1 MQDLNDKVT
10 GSSLAASEWNQ
21 VPSELQNVITA
32 LGQSLTAADLNQLG
46 KAIAGYAGSGNAF
59 VDGGTANAIVLSP
72 VTGLQA
78 PPQYTNLQAV
88 RFIKNGT
95 NTGAVTV
102 NVAGLGVLNVLDQF
116 GAALASGD
124 LQNGSRYTIEYSLT
138 IDGGSPGFV
147 LEKASGLAND
157 LPRGYLDGYILS
169 NNAIDA
175 ANDIDI
181 AAGSAKDSTNSA
193 DLNLSSALGKQIDV
207 AWAEGGTPGA
217 PSGGFPSLLTGGSP
231 VNDTWYRAFVILKN
245 TGQVDAGFDTSANA
259 VNLLADATDY
269 AEFRQV
275 GWIYY
280 EAPGQIRPFF
290 QEGDNFRL
298 ATPVKDVDQ
307 LSNPGITDQIF
318 TSFAPPSSIAYMN
331 FWGRQIP
338 SAGGASYY
346 LRALDENTDILA
358 DIPTGTGSELGSVVK
373 YVQLDS
379 SSQAKY
385 RTTQSNANTEINIS
399 VLGWIDK
406 RGKS

>member
-32 LGQSLTAADLNQLG
+32 LNQSLTAADLNQLG
-46 KAIAGYAGSGNAF
+46 KAIAGYSGSGNAF

-157 LPRGYLDGYILS
+157 LPRGYLDGFILS
-169 NNAIDA
+169 NNTIDSS
-175 ANDIDI
+175 NDIDI

-231 VNDTWYRAFVILKN
+231 VNDTWYRVFVILKN

-269 AEFRQV
+269 SEFRQV
-275 GWIYY
+275 GWIRYGT
-280 EAPGQIRPFF
+280 AQIEPFF
-290 QEGDNFRL
+290 QDGDRFRWVT
-298 ATPVKDVDQ
+298 AFVDFNA
-307 LSNPGITDQIF
+307 SNPG
-318 TSFAPPSSIAYMN
+318 TSV
-331 FWGRQIP
+331 IP
-338 SAGGASYY
+338 V
-346 LRALDENTDILA
+346 
-358 DIPTGTGSELGSVVK
+358 TGTVPPNTIGNFYFNCSDEAATGGTGYFIRANDETILSGVSDLATQGGSEGA
-373 YVQLDS
+373 QLIKNVNVDAS
-379 SSQAKY
+379 SGLQIRST
-385 RTTQSNANTEINIS
+385 RTNATLAMT
-399 VLGWIDK
+399 VAARGWIDL
-406 RGKS
+406 RGKA